1 MSLILA
7 HEVRFPSIPFFITP
21 QSPLRPELR
30 QWIENLPKTLW
41 EIGTKDQVATLKILE
56 FLLAIGQRGQEAFE
70 EGFSIVPKEVFGIVA
85 SRMGPWFWLD
95 HPSKGGIKGPWTKL
109 ERDAKK
115 LGLDVA
121 RIWQEYDTEST
132 LRRAVNKAVEGDEW
146 AKLYWTRKP

>member
-1 MSLILA
+1 M
-7 HEVRFPSIPFFITP
+7 
-21 QSPLRPELR
+21 
-30 QWIENLPKTLW
+30 
-41 EIGTKDQVATLKILE
+41 
-56 FLLAIGQRGQEAFE
+56 AIGQRGQDAFE

-132 LRRAVNKAVEGDEW
+132 LRGAVDKAVEGDDW
-146 AKLYWTRKP
+146 AKSYWTRTS